1 VPRLAHRE
9 VTAPRQERQ
18 DEGQQ
23 QHSHP
28 VHTTESHLSNLSP
41 QQQQVVNAFN
51 RAADRYDA
59 SPKVRKALLE
69 AGLVES
75 GLRNLHYGDRD
86 SLGALQERT
95 SIYGAKQALNPY
107 ASAVRFIREA
117 QPIAGKYGKAGDL
130 AQAVQRSAFPGRYQ
144 QQSATANQLL
154 HASGRF
160 PSASAGSKGAA
171 TRTIP
176 GQDRS
181 GERRSLLL
189 NYLLGNSGGDLLST
203 VQQIAATKDTP
214 ARTVRVPGS
223 SAPRAASSTGLK
235 PTFKRVDQGQDL
247 QFAPGRVLPA
257 LGNGVVKTVASDPSG
272 FGPSYPVIHFTSG
285 PLAGQDVYYG
295 HTISLVRPGQRVK
308 AGQGV
313 GRTSAKGGI
322 GNATTPGWAEI
333 GLWPPGN
340 MNNGAKIAG
349 VLRQVFR

>member
-1 VPRLAHRE
+1 
-9 VTAPRQERQ
+9 
-18 DEGQQ
+18 
-23 QHSHP
+23 
-28 VHTTESHLSNLSP
+28 LSQLSP

-51 RAADRYDA
+51 KAASRYGA

-117 QPIAGKYGKAGDL
+117 QPIAGKYARAGDL
-130 AQAVQRSAFPGRYQ
+130 AQAVQRSAFPARYQ
-144 QQSATANQLL
+144 QQSAAANQLL

-176 GQDRS
+176 GVNRS

-203 VQQIAATKDTP
+203 VQQIAAVKNTP
-214 ARTVRVPGS
+214 ARTVRLKQPS
-223 SAPRAASSTGLK
+223 SSTSTPKG
-235 PTFKRVDQGQDL
+235 G
-247 QFAPGRVLPA
+247 
-257 LGNGVVKTVASDPSG
+257 
-272 FGPSYPVIHFTSG
+272 
-285 PLAGQDVYYG
+285 
-295 HTISLVRPGQRVK
+295 
-308 AGQGV
+308 
-313 GRTSAKGGI
+313 GGI
-322 GNATTPGWAEI
+322 GTFDGKPVQGWIVPILKQAQAAGWKGTVLSGVRSPQQQMVAAQHFGLQHYGPKGPLGSNHLPGRGAVDVSNPD
-333 GLWPPGN
+333 GLAAALKRLGITSLKRAMANDPGHFSRT
-340 MNNGAKIAG
+340 GY
-349 VLRQVFR
+349 